1 MRLPG
6 FAKRRNWI
14 KTTSFLVGLP
24 IAAVQFVQ
32 GPSRINPPVV
42 PEHTIEASLQMTP
55 AVAGL
60 LNRACA
66 DCHSNQTKWPMY
78 AKIAPFSWPIAA
90 DVHKARSAMNLSEWS
105 TGIGRKPALAMSALA
120 AACADVD
127 AGNMPLPRYLL
138 LHPGAR
144 LSAEDKQMFCD
155 WTRTEIARLQA
166 SK

>member
-6 FAKRRNWI
+6 YAKWRNWI

-24 IAAVQFVQ
+24 IAALQFVQ
-32 GPSRINPPVV
+32 GPPATNPPVV
-42 PEHTIEASLQMTP
+42 PERTIEASLRLTP

-60 LNRACA
+60 LKRACA
-66 DCHSNQTKWPMY
+66 DCHSNQTEWPMY
-78 AKIAPFSWPIAA
+78 SKIAPFSWPIAA

-105 TGIGRKPALAMSALA
+105 TGIGRRPALAMSALA

-144 LSAEDKQMFCD
+144 LSAGDKRMFCD
-155 WTRTEIARLQA
+155 WTHAEITRLRA